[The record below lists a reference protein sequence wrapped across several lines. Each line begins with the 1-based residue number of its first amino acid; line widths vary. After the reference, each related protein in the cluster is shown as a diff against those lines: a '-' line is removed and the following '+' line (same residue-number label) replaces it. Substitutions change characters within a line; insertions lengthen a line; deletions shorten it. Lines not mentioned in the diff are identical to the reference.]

1 VRSIGVKELKE
12 RTTEILREVEGG
24 QRVAVTYYGRVLA
37 HLVPP
42 TARALPEDVEK
53 ALSEA
58 REIMAAVQRARPEP
72 IDAVDVVREMRRW

>member
-1 VRSIGVKELKE
+1 
-12 RTTEILREVEGG
+12 
-24 QRVAVTYYGRVLA
+24 VTYYGRVLA

-42 TARALPEDVEK
+42 ISRAFPEDIEK

-72 IDAVDVVREMRRW
+72 VDAVDVVREMRRW

>member
-1 VRSIGVKELKE
+1 
-12 RTTEILREVEGG
+12 
-24 QRVAVTYYGRVLA
+24 
-37 HLVPP
+37 VPP
-42 TARALPEDVEK
+42 TVRALPEDVEK